1 MLRSLS
7 HIGQKRFVSE
17 GLNRQG
23 LGQTR
28 QRGGARRCI
37 CLFPSKP

>member
-23 LGQTR
+23 LGQIR
-28 QRGGARRCI
+28 QRGGPGDVSAYSH
-37 CLFPSKP
+37 LN